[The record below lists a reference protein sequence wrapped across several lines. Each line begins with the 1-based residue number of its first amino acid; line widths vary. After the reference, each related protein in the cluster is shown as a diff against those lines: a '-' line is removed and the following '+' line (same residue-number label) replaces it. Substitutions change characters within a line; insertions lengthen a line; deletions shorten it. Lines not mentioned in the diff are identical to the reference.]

1 MKVLKI
7 ILLSFLILSGC
18 DIFSTRDAESPT
30 IPRSNLPQAFE
41 RDTLISNFIASYRIK
56 SVFDYLNCFSDSN
69 FTGKRF
75 TFIASSEAASQY
87 PSLTQGWDLN
97 SEEIYFK
104 NIIAATQEDVPI
116 TLILSNPNFSQQ
128 GDSIIYTASYSL
140 TVPFMDQQIEN
151 NYRGDLIFYM
161 LRDNNLI
168 WRIYFWQDFKSGDFQ
183 SWSEIK
189 GRFSN

>member
-1 MKVLKI
+1 MKAVKI

-30 IPRSNLPQAFE
+30 QPRSNLPQAFE
-41 RDTLISNFIASYRIK
+41 RETLIDNFIISYKEK
-56 SVFDYLNCFSDSN
+56 SVFDYLNCFSDSV
-69 FTGKRF
+69 FTGKEF
-75 TFIASSEAASQY
+75 TFVASSEAASQY
-87 PSLTQGWDLN
+87 PSLNQDWDIK
-97 SEEIYFK
+97 SEETYFK
-104 NIIAATQEDVPI
+104 NIIAASQDIPI
-116 TLILSNPNFSQQ
+116 TLILSSPNFSQQ

-140 TVPFMDQQIEN
+140 TVPFIDQEIEN
-151 NYRGDLIFYM
+151 NFGGDLIFYM

-168 WRIYFWQDFKSGDFQ
+168 WRIYFWQDLKGEDYQ

>member
-1 MKVLKI
+1 MKAVKI

-30 IPRSNLPQAFE
+30 QPRSNLPQAFE
-41 RDTLISNFIASYRIK
+41 RETLIDNFIISYKEK
-56 SVFDYLNCFSDSN
+56 SVFDYLNCFSDSV
-69 FTGKRF
+69 FTGKEF
-75 TFIASSEAASQY
+75 TFVASSEAASQY
-87 PSLTQGWDLN
+87 PSLNQDWDIK
-97 SEEIYFK
+97 SEETYFK
-104 NIIAATQEDVPI
+104 NIIAASQDIPI
-116 TLILSNPNFSQQ
+116 TLILSSPNFSQQ

-140 TVPFMDQQIEN
+140 TVPFIDQEIEN
-151 NYRGDLIFYM
+151 NFGGDLIFYM

-168 WRIYFWQDFKSGDFQ
+168 WRIYFWQDLKSGDSQ

>member
-1 MKVLKI
+1 MKAVKI

-30 IPRSNLPQAFE
+30 QPRSNLPQAFE
-41 RDTLISNFIASYRIK
+41 RETLIDNFIISYRDK
-56 SVFDYLNCFSDSN
+56 SIFDYLNCFSDSI
-69 FTGKRF
+69 FTGKEF
-75 TFIASSEAASQY
+75 TFAASSEAASQY
-87 PSLTQGWDLN
+87 PSLNQDWDIK
-97 SEEIYFK
+97 SEETYFK
-104 NIIAATQEDVPI
+104 NIIAASQDIPI
-116 TLILSNPNFSQQ
+116 TLILSSPNFSQQ

-140 TVPFMDQQIEN
+140 TVPFIDQEIEN
-151 NYRGDLIFYM
+151 NFGGDLIFYM

-168 WRIYFWQDFKSGDFQ
+168 WRIYFWQDLKSGDSQ

>member
-1 MKVLKI
+1 MKAVKI

-30 IPRSNLPQAFE
+30 QPRSNLPQAFE
-41 RDTLISNFIASYRIK
+41 RETLIDNFIISYKEK
-56 SVFDYLNCFSDSN
+56 SVFDYLNCFSDSV
-69 FTGKRF
+69 FTGKEF
-75 TFIASSEAASQY
+75 TFVASSEAASQY
-87 PSLTQGWDLN
+87 PSLNQDWDIK
-97 SEEIYFK
+97 SEETYFK
-104 NIIAATQEDVPI
+104 NIIAASQDIPI
-116 TLILSNPNFSQQ
+116 TLILSSPNFSQQ

-140 TVPFMDQQIEN
+140 TVPFIDQEIEN
-151 NYRGDLIFYM
+151 NFGGDLIFYV

-168 WRIYFWQDFKSGDFQ
+168 WRIYFWQDLKSGDSQ